1 MDHVRQAVQ
10 GLRAEDDIDVGR
22 AFDDRFTFLRG
33 DTAGDPDDEIRI
45 FPAQC
50 FVETWPRSEKTFSC
64 AFSRTEQ
71 VFNRMRSA
79 SSALSVRI

>member
-50 FVETWPRSEKTFSC
+50 FVETAKVGKDFFLCLFTHG
-64 AFSRTEQ
+64 TG
-71 VFNRMRSA
+71 V
-79 SSALSVRI
+79 